1 MNTLMRNM
9 VLMCF
14 SAFVLNTAILAHA
27 DVGYSTDYL
36 QDGRNRFS
44 IEEVSVSVPSDSTL
58 WDFSN
63 IEHLGESR
71 KIRISAMS
79 DSTFAVISNDK
90 QFTFKIF
97 NDSFTNTYDALD
109 RNLMTTLSI
118 NESAAQLL
126 QTNTYDS
133 LGRLQNAAMG
143 NNAASVSYGYNLRGW
158 ATGITSN
165 QFSQQIYYQDTTG
178 GSTPCFNG
186 NISSMAWMQSGATGN
201 SLKSGRYNYT
211 YDMLDRLTA
220 AAFADND
227 NRSFSSQYQY
237 DLHGN
242 VTNIQRSGVAERI
255 TDGAAETV
263 TYGVIDNVTLSYSG
277 NRLQVADDAADAL
290 VYDGAMDFTDGA
302 NEVEEYAYDANGNMT
317 MDLNRCIESIT
328 YDWNNMPR
336 EITFTSGAIT
346 RYTYDAAGR
355 KLRAEYITPLAASA
369 NYATRPTPPRPPEPP
384 TQPTQPPRPPSPPP
398 AISTVCYH
406 GDCVLRDDSLERVL
420 TPNGYIASDTLHY
433 FIKDY
438 QGNVRCVV
446 RHDGAVVESNEY
458 YPYGGLFAAT
468 TSVQPYKYGSKELDR
483 MHGLD
488 LYDSEARWYDSLLGR
503 TSTMDPLAE
512 KYYSISP
519 YAWCAAN
526 PIAYID
532 KTGKQPIFNTKGFL
546 IGVTED
552 SKGLQGM
559 PIVMKQSNFHNRMT
573 TEEASKYNVGI
584 DGLLNKD
591 AKKRFNNSYKNL
603 SKRPD

>member
-71 KIRISAMS
+71 KIRIS
-79 DSTFAVISNDK
+79 D
-90 QFTFKIF
+90 
-97 NDSFTNTYDALD
+97 
-109 RNLMTTLSI
+109 
-118 NESAAQLL
+118 
-126 QTNTYDS
+126 
-133 LGRLQNAAMG
+133 
-143 NNAASVSYGYNLRGW
+143 
-158 ATGITSN
+158 
-165 QFSQQIYYQDTTG
+165 
-178 GSTPCFNG
+178 
-186 NISSMAWMQSGATGN
+186 
-201 SLKSGRYNYT
+201 YT

-220 AAFADND
+220 AAFVDND
-227 NRSFSSQYQY
+227 SRSFSSQYQY

-255 TDGAAETV
+255 ADGASETV
-263 TYGVIDNVTLSYSG
+263 SYGVIDNVTLSYSG

-317 MDLNRCIESIT
+317 MDLNRGIESIT

-369 NYATRPTPPRPPEPP
+369 NYATRPTPPRPPELPILPP
-384 TQPTQPPRPPSPPP
+384 GPPSPPVT
-398 AISTVCYH
+398 ISTVCYH

-433 FIKDY
+433 YIKDY
-438 QGNVRCVV
+438 QSNVRCVV

-468 TSVQPYKYGSKELDR
+468 ASVQPYKYGAKELDR
-483 MHGLD
+483 THGLD
-488 LYDSEARWYDSLLGR
+488 LYDFTICEGVFDTLND
-503 TSTMDPLAE
+503 TNKVD
-512 KYYSISP
+512 
-519 YAWCAAN
+519 
-526 PIAYID
+526 
-532 KTGKQPIFNTKGFL
+532 TK
-546 IGVTED
+546 II
-552 SKGLQGM
+552 LQ
-559 PIVMKQSNFHNRMT
+559 
-573 TEEASKYNVGI
+573 
-584 DGLLNKD
+584 
-591 AKKRFNNSYKNL
+591 
-603 SKRPD
+603 